1 MKHKDTYQAWTCHD
15 FNHHANLKITEEL
28 LKPPRED
35 EILVKV
41 AAFAPGF
48 PDMLMVNG
56 KYQLRPEVPF
66 TPCMEF
72 AGTIERLGAHATRY
86 SIGQRVMG
94 TVRYGSAAQFV
105 TAKESDCFL
114 IPERFNFFEAASF
127 LIAYKT
133 AYVAL
138 ISRGAVSEGETVLIH
153 GASGGVGLAALQ
165 LARHLGA
172 KTIAIVSSEE
182 KADLLSEYANTD
194 ILVCPEGGFKSDVNT
209 ITCGVGADVIFDPI
223 GGNVFDESTKC
234 IAPFGRLLIVGFA
247 GGRIANAATNH
258 MLIKQYSVVGVRA
271 GEFGRIDQVRGEE
284 VMNGLLK
291 MVERG
296 AFKPHIHDVWNF
308 KDLIHAFD
316 AIVAREVV
324 GRIVIDALS

>member
-15 FNHHANLKITEEL
+15 FDHHAKLKITEQL
-28 LKPPRED
+28 LKPARED
-35 EILVKV
+35 EVLVKV

-48 PDMLMVNG
+48 PDMLMIKG

-72 AGTIERLGAHATRY
+72 AGTIEGLGSEVRQY

-94 TVRYGSAAQFV
+94 TVRYGSAAEFV
-105 TAKESDCFL
+105 IAKESDCYL

-138 ISRGAVSEGETVLIH
+138 ISRGSVSEGETVLIH

-172 KTIAIVSSEE
+172 KTIATVSSEE
-182 KADLLSEYANTD
+182 KAELLSHYVTTD
-194 ILVCPEGGFKSDVNT
+194 VLVCPEGGFKDDVNDLT
-209 ITCGVGADVIFDPI
+209 GGVGADVIFDPI

-284 VMNGLLK
+284 VMNGLLG

-296 AFKPHIHDVWNF
+296 AFKPHIHGVRNF

-316 AIVAREVV
+316 AIAAREVV

>member
-1 MKHKDTYQAWTCHD
+1 MKYKGTYQAWTCHD
-15 FNHHANLKITEEL
+15 FGHHANLKITEVAL
-28 LKPPRED
+28 TPPLED
-35 EILVKV
+35 EVLIKV

-72 AGTIERLGAHATRY
+72 AGTVERLGQHAKHY

-105 TAKESDCFL
+105 TAKESDCFP
-114 IPERFNFFEAASF
+114 IPENFNFFEAASF

-165 LARHLGA
+165 LAKHLGT
-172 KTIAIVSSEE
+172 KTIATVSTEE
-182 KADLLSEYANTD
+182 KADLLSEYGASD
-194 ILVCPEGGFKSDVNT
+194 VLVCPEGEFKDKINS
-209 ITCGVGADVIFDPI
+209 ITHGIGADVIFDPV

-247 GGRIANAATNH
+247 GGRIATAATNH

-271 GEFGRIDQVRGEE
+271 GEFGRVNPVRGEE
-284 VMNGLLK
+284 VMIGLLE

-296 AFKPHIHDVWNF
+296 AFKPHIHDVRNF
-308 KDLIHAFD
+308 KDLVQAFD
-316 AIVAREVV
+316 VIESREVV

>member
-15 FNHHANLKITEEL
+15 FDHHANLKITEQL

-35 EILVKV
+35 EVLIKV

-48 PDMLMVNG
+48 PDMLMING

-72 AGTIERLGAHATRY
+72 AGTIEELGSDVKHY

-114 IPERFNFFEAASF
+114 IPETFNFFEAASF

-138 ISRGAVSEGETVLIH
+138 ISRGSLSEGETVLIH

-172 KTIAIVSSEE
+172 KTIATVSSEE
-182 KADLLSEYANTD
+182 KAELLSLYETTD
-194 ILVCPEGGFKSDVNT
+194 VLVCPGGEFKGDVNA
-209 ITCGVGADVIFDPI
+209 ITGGIGADVIFDPI

-247 GGRIANAATNH
+247 GGRIATAATNH
-258 MLIKQYSVVGVRA
+258 VLIKQYSVVGVRA
-271 GEFGRIDQVRGEE
+271 GEFGRIDQVRGQE
-284 VMNGLLK
+284 VMNELLK
-291 MVERG
+291 MVEVG
-296 AFKPHIHDVWNF
+296 AFKPYIHDVHNF
-308 KDLIHAFD
+308 KDLIQAVD
-316 AIVAREVV
+316 VIAARKVV